1 MPAALMPSIPAWASS
16 KPTASLGLM
25 FSPFAAWIKISGS
38 GLPLESV
45 AGSTI
50 TSKSCMTPNLS
61 KINGAFL
68 DADAIAQGIPLCF
81 ASSRKVLTPGRRSS
95 GVRL

>member
-1 MPAALMPSIPAWASS
+1 
-16 KPTASLGLM
+16 
-25 FSPFAAWIKISGS
+25 
-38 GLPLESV
+38 
-45 AGSTI
+45 
-50 TSKSCMTPNLS
+50 MTPNLS

-95 GVRL
+95 ESDFEVIEHSECFLLAKASFSF